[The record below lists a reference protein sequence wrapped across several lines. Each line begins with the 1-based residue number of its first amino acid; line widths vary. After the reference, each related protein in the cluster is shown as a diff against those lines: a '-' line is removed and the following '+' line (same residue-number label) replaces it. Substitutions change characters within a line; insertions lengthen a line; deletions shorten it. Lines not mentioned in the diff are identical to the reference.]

1 VPASDPPEVI
11 GVSKG
16 LLQRVSSPLALPA
29 VALLLALLAPAQM
42 ARASLASSG
51 PIELGFCGGDD
62 WEPSIATHE
71 GGLLYVLITHY
82 RGDTTCDPA
91 SGLHHS
97 RIMIQ
102 VSSDDG
108 RSFSAPRVVSDTP
121 GGIAYPSQA
130 DPAIAVDPA
139 SGDVYV
145 SFLAYGLS
153 GGHTDVY
160 VARSVDLGQSFTA
173 VKVNSHDCKNCDH
186 PKLLVSGSDVYV
198 AYSQA
203 TNHFIS
209 VSTDAGAAFTET
221 NVLRT
226 GVVGFAEGGVLDS
239 QGNAWFAWGDCRTSS
254 CKGIPAADY
263 RVSETLAG
271 TSETSF
277 AEVATG
283 DQGPKCPFSSC
294 GFAFF
299 GPQDDIGIDA
309 GGTLYLLW
317 QDGQEPAKRES
328 PPIIN
333 LSRCASDCTSP
344 SSWSFV
350 GRVDDKNASGCADSA
365 CYALFPTIVG
375 GSIGQIHVTWFDDR
389 NGNPI
394 DHTNGW
400 NVWYRTSIDGG
411 STWTTPGQRVS
422 AFMPTESQSGPNGFL
437 FPYGDYMRIELDQS
451 CGDAPAMVWGE
462 GHDWVGG
469 PSAPGHINFRSLC

>member
-1 VPASDPPEVI
+1 VEVI
-11 GVSKG
+11 A
-16 LLQRVSSPLALPA
+16 LAGTLIRRRWWLA
-29 VALLLALLAPAQM
+29 FLLAVLLAAVLAPVHS
-42 ARASLASSG
+42 ASAALAPSG
-51 PIELGFCGGDD
+51 PVELGYCGGDD
-62 WEPSIATHE
+62 WEPSVAADGAGHI
-71 GGLLYVLITHY
+71 YVLITHY
-82 RGDTTCDPA
+82 RGDTSCDPA
-91 SGLHHS
+91 SGLNHS

-108 RSFSAPRVVSDTP
+108 KTFSAPRVVSDTP

-160 VARSVDLGQSFTA
+160 AAKSADFGSSFTA
-173 VKVNSHDCKNCDH
+173 VRVNSHDCKNCDH
-186 PKLLVSGSDVYV
+186 PKILASGSDVYL

-209 VSTDAGAAFTET
+209 VSTDGGASFTET
-221 NVLRT
+221 DVLRE
-226 GVVGFAEGGVLDS
+226 GVVGFSEGGVLDA
-239 QGNAWFAWGDCRTSS
+239 QGNAWFAWGDCETSS
-254 CKGIPAADY
+254 CKGVPAADY

-271 TSETSF
+271 TSTTSF
-277 AEVATG
+277 ADVATG
-283 DQGPKCPFSSC
+283 DQGPDCPFSSC

-309 GGTLYLLW
+309 AGTLYLVW
-317 QDGQEPAKRES
+317 QQGQNPADRGS

-333 LSRCASDCTSP
+333 LSRCSAGCTSAAN
-344 SSWSFV
+344 WSFV

-365 CYALFPTIVG
+365 CYALFPTIEG
-375 GSIGQIHVTWFDDR
+375 GSAGQIHVTWFDDR
-389 NGNPI
+389 NGQPI

-400 NVWYRTSIDGG
+400 NVWYRTSANGG
-411 STWTTPGQRVS
+411 SAWTTPGQRMS
-422 AFMPTESQSGPNGFL
+422 AFMPAESQSFSAGFL
-437 FPYGDYMRIELDQS
+437 FPYGDYMRIALDPN
-451 CGDAPAMVWGE
+451 CGSKPVMVWGE
-462 GHDWVGG
+462 GHNWVGG